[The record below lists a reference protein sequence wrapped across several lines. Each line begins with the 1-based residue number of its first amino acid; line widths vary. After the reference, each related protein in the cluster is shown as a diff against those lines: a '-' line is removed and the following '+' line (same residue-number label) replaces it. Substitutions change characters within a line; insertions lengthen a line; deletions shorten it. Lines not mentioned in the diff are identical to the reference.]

1 MIDRNRA
8 PLVLG
13 ALVLV
18 IIPIIAGWLAPYAG
32 LGKDEVRHFAYLHSL
47 VFDRD
52 VDFAN
57 EFRATYPKFANE
69 PWFVEETGI
78 PPNPS
83 PIGPALF
90 WLPAYLLVLLL
101 GLDPSGFGTASRG
114 AAMVVSSGIFSLGVL
129 ATWDLI
135 RSRTENAWAS
145 VFLVAGTSFFAYW
158 WIFPGLFGHAIAVG
172 LCGIYVWYWDRTLD
186 RDDARNWA
194 VLGLLGGL
202 ITIVRWQNALL
213 PILSL
218 AWKLQRARSARQAGI
233 GTLAFGVAATVA
245 FLPQLLVWNSIYDV
259 WLTVPQGDIGEGLG
273 FMHWSKPYLLDT
285 LFSPRYGLLGFSP
298 VLYVSV
304 IGLVIGIGR
313 LRDPVVALSCAYFA
327 VALYVNASAGDW
339 YAGATFGARR
349 MDSAFPALVV
359 GTWLALEGLSRIVER
374 RPRWLLVPV
383 LVASVVL
390 TGILGGAYRSQ
401 RITLGMVGADE
412 FPEQASAAVLDSLG
426 WLPSLP
432 AELYHVTFSGTRLG
446 QYSALAGDDRLSWL
460 DGVVVPQSRR
470 LSDDWVL
477 LPDGTARLDSDE
489 GAIYLYLMDLGFKY
503 RNIRLTLVFAGSADR
518 QDPTRAGG
526 DDPIEVRVNETRLK
540 PTSGPA
546 VGTQASRRWRYVL
559 EVPYSVWRPGIN
571 RIDVRG
577 RGAVLRQLRLTR
589 NDS

>member
-8 PLVLG
+8 ALVLG

-18 IIPIIAGWLAPYAG
+18 VVPIVAGWLAPYAG

-52 VDFAN
+52 LDFAN
-57 EFRATYPKFANE
+57 EFRATYPKFADE
-69 PWFVEETGI
+69 PWFVEETGR

-83 PIGPALF
+83 PVGPALF
-90 WLPAYLLVLLL
+90 WLPAYLLVWLL
-101 GLDPSGFGTASRG
+101 GLDSTGYGTASRA
-114 AAMVVSSGIFSLGVL
+114 AAMMVSSGMFSLGVL

-135 RSRTENAWAS
+135 RRRTEYAWAS
-145 VFLVAGTSFFAYW
+145 LCLVAGTSFFAYW
-158 WIFPGLFGHAIAVG
+158 WVFPGLFGHAPAVG
-172 LCGIYVWYWDRTLD
+172 LCGVYFWYWDRTLD

-194 VLGLLGGL
+194 LLGLLGGL

-218 AWKLQRARSARQAGI
+218 AWKLPRARSSRQAGI
-233 GTLAFGVAATVA
+233 GTLVFGAAAAFA
-245 FLPQLLVWNSIYDV
+245 FLPQLLVWNAIYDV
-259 WLTVPQGDIGEGLG
+259 WLTVPQGGIGEGLG
-273 FMHWSKPYLLDT
+273 FMHWSKPYVLDM

-304 IGLVIGIGR
+304 IGLVLGIRR
-313 LRDPVVALSCAYFA
+313 LRDPLVAFSCAYFA
-327 VALYVNASAGDW
+327 VAIYVNASAGDW

-359 GTWLALEGLSRIVER
+359 GTWLALEGFVRVVKQ
-374 RPRWLLVPV
+374 RPQWVLAPLLG
-383 LVASVVL
+383 ASVVL
-390 TGILGGAYRSQ
+390 TMILGGAYRSE
-401 RITLGMVGADE
+401 RINLGMVGADE
-412 FPEQASAAVLDSLG
+412 FPERASTATLDAIG

-432 AELYHVTFSGTRLG
+432 AELYHTIFTGLRLG

-460 DGVVVPQSRR
+460 DGVVVPQPRR
-470 LSDDWVL
+470 LSSEWVQ
-477 LPDGTARLDSDE
+477 LPKGSARLDDDD

-503 RNIRLTLVFAGSADR
+503 RNIRLALVFAGSAGR

-526 DDPIEVRVNETRLK
+526 DDPIEVRVNDTWLE
-540 PTSGPA
+540 PTFGPT
-546 VGTQASRRWRYVL
+546 VGTQGSRRWRYFL
-559 EVPYSVWRPGIN
+559 DVPYSVWRPGIN

-577 RGAVLRQLRLTR
+577 RGAVLRQMRLTR